1 MSPWGCTHVGIKAR
15 GCSSRRIE
23 SGCAT
28 MLGTWVSLSMS
39 GTGTGAAH
47 SCDVHRIVDDI
58 VRRGHA
64 DMTNACCYL
73 FFLRSQSQI
82 KLELEKHC
90 GQQMNRT

>member
-15 GCSSRRIE
+15 GCSSHRIE

-39 GTGTGAAH
+39 GTGTGTARN
-47 SCDVHRIVDDI
+47 CDVGRIGDDMM
-58 VRRGHA
+58 RRRHA
-64 DMTNACCYL
+64 DITNACLLL
-73 FFLRSQSQI
+73 FFLCLQSQI